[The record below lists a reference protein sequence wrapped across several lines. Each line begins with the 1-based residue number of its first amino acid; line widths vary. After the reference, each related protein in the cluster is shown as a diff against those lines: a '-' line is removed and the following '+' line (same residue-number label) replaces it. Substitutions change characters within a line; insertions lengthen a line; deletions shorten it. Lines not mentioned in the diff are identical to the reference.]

1 VVSGRGLRRA
11 TGLNYRLHGNV
22 RWAFNFLVTTPLCI
36 REGGMSWFGAPAAY
50 RMFAL
55 SDAGRFCEMVVR
67 VVVIEV
73 LPTTSGNM
81 HLFYTRIFLGKALF
95 YYYIMHG

>member
-1 VVSGRGLRRA
+1 
-11 TGLNYRLHGNV
+11 
-22 RWAFNFLVTTPLCI
+22 
-36 REGGMSWFGAPAAY
+36 MSWFGAPATY
-50 RMFAL
+50 RMFEL

-73 LPTTSGNM
+73 LTTTSGNM

>member
-1 VVSGRGLRRA
+1 
-11 TGLNYRLHGNV
+11 
-22 RWAFNFLVTTPLCI
+22 
-36 REGGMSWFGAPAAY
+36 
-50 RMFAL
+50 MFAL

-73 LPTTSGNM
+73 LTTTSGNM
-81 HLFYTRIFLGKALF
+81 HLFCTRIFLAKALF